1 MENNEMLEYVK
12 EIKDLEKKRLF
23 WSRISV
29 ALLALLVIG
38 VLSILP
44 TMFRTLN
51 NANEAMVSATD
62 ALKKA
67 NNTLDQAQD
76 IMNDLSG
83 AIDTMEVSLYSLT
96 SFVDE
101 SSVSLKT
108 AFDNINSI
116 DFEGLNEAITDLGD
130 VVEPLSNFF
139 RKF

>member
-83 AIDTMEVSLYSLT
+83 AIDTMEVSLDSLT

>member
-12 EIKDLEKKRLF
+12 EIKEIEKKRIF
-23 WSRISV
+23 WARISA
-29 ALLALLVIG
+29 ALLGIMVIAIIS
-38 VLSILP
+38 VLP
-44 TMFRTLN
+44 TLFKTLN

-62 ALKKA
+62 AIKNA
-67 NNTLDQAQD
+67 NSTLDQAQD
-76 IMNDLSG
+76 IMTELSG
-83 AIDTMEVSLYSLT
+83 AIDTMEVSLDSMT
-96 SFVDE
+96 KFVDE
-101 SSVSLKT
+101 GSESLKT